1 MMMMSEKST
10 ERFSNRV
17 EDYVK
22 YRPHYPTEIM
32 AMLRERYHVDKD
44 KLIADIG
51 AGTGISSELFLKAG
65 FRVTGIEP
73 NREMREKAAFLLQ
86 DYTNFTVLDGTA
98 ENTGLPD
105 ASVDVIIAGQA
116 FHWFDRQLAKKEF
129 KRTLK
134 KGGLVLLIWNERLA
148 RSVFE
153 KQYEALIVRHGNNY
167 LKVDHRN
174 IHFEDIQVFFAPGSV
189 SLTTFEN
196 CQIFDFEGLKGRLL
210 SSSYMP
216 GVNDPG
222 YTAMVGDLRAL
233 FDRYQKGG
241 TIRIDYETNVYAGRF

>member
-1 MMMMSEKST
+1 MLEKST

-22 YRPHYPTEIM
+22 YRPHYPEEIL
-32 AMLRERYHVDKD
+32 AMLHDRYQVDKD
-44 KLIADIG
+44 RLIADIG

-65 FRVTGIEP
+65 FQVIGIEP
-73 NREMREKAAFLLQ
+73 NREMREKAAFLLHG
-86 DYTNFTVLDGTA
+86 YTNFSVLDGTA
-98 ENTGLPD
+98 ENTSLPG

-129 KRTLK
+129 KRILK
-134 KGGLVLLIWNERLA
+134 KEGLVLLIWNERLTHSA
-148 RSVFE
+148 FE
-153 KQYEALIVRHGNNY
+153 KEYEALIVRHGNNY

-174 IHFEDIQVFFAPGSV
+174 IHLEDIQAFFGAGSL

-196 CQIFDFEGLKGRLL
+196 YQVFDFEGLKGRLL

-222 YTAMVGDLRAL
+222 YTAMVSDLKVL
-233 FDRYQKGG
+233 FDSYQQDGN
-241 TIRIDYETNVYAGRF
+241 IRINYETNVYAGRFW